1 MTIEMLLVL
10 GLVVSALILFATER
24 LPADLVAL
32 IIMATLLLSGLI
44 TSEEAISG
52 FSNPATITVG
62 AMFVLSAGLYR
73 TGAVNA
79 VGGGLARLGRK
90 SYWLTLAAMML
101 VIGIISAFINN
112 TAAVAIFLPIVLGVA
127 RDTHTSASRL
137 LMPLSYSSMFGGV
150 CTLIGT
156 STNILVSSIIERRGL
171 APIGMFELTDMGLI
185 FFGAGFLYMLLVG
198 VRLIPVR
205 VGEDEEERRL
215 GSGDYVTEIII
226 QPEARSVGMVLAQS
240 PLLHEL
246 DLKSVEVFRDGRLL
260 DDPPEQIELREGDH
274 LKVRCD
280 LENFRKIQQRRGIA
294 LKQELDQGATEGTP
308 EESTLVEAVI
318 APNSTLDGR
327 SLKEARFRSR
337 YGFTALAIRH
347 RGHVIMRENL
357 ETTVLRAGDV
367 LLFDMGPREIE
378 RLRVDRTFVVISEVQ
393 APVFRKRKTAIAL
406 AVVTAV
412 VAGAAL
418 GVVPIMTGAIIGCIV
433 MVLAGCLTTEEA
445 YEAIDWKVIMLMAGV
460 VTLGIAMEKSG
471 AALFLSKFIV
481 YAVGGAGPTAMVAA
495 LYLFSAII
503 TAILSNNATVALL
516 IPIVFATADSMR
528 IDPRP
533 LIMAVTY
540 AASLDFMTP
549 FGYQTNTLIYGP
561 GRYRFAD
568 YLRVGTPL
576 NILFWVLATIFIP
589 RFWPF

>member
-1 MTIEMLLVL
+1 MTLEIAVVL
-10 GLVVSALILFATER
+10 GLAVSAIILFATER
-24 LPADLVAL
+24 LPVDLTAMIL
-32 IIMATLLLSGLI
+32 MAAMLLSGII
-44 TSEEAISG
+44 TPQDAIGG
-52 FSNPATITVG
+52 FSNPATVTVG
-62 AMFVLSAGLYR
+62 AMFVLSAGLFK
-73 TGAVNA
+73 TGAVNLL
-79 VGGGLARLGRK
+79 GGTLGRVGK
-90 SYWLTLAAMML
+90 ISFGRLLVVMML
-101 VIGIISAFINN
+101 MIGTLSAFINN

-137 LMPLSYSSMFGGV
+137 LIPLSFASMFGGV

-171 APIGMFELTDMGLI
+171 APIGMFELTGMGLV

-198 VRLIPVR
+198 VRLIPDR
-205 VGEDEEERRL
+205 GGEDEAGRQL

-226 QPEARSVGMVLAQS
+226 QSNARSVGMVLAQS
-240 PLLHEL
+240 PLLQEL
-246 DLKSVEVFRDGRLL
+246 KLKSVEVFRDGRRI
-260 DDPPEQIELREGDH
+260 DDPPEKIELREGDH

-280 LENFRKIQQRRGIA
+280 LETFRKIQQRRGIA
-294 LKQELDQGATEGTP
+294 LKHEVHQGAPEGTP
-308 EESTLVEAVI
+308 EETTLMEAVV

-337 YGFTALAIRH
+337 YGSTALAIRH
-347 RGHVIMRENL
+347 RGHTLMRENL
-357 ETTVLRAGDV
+357 ETTVLRGGDV
-367 LLFDMGPREIE
+367 LLFDMGPRERE
-378 RLRVDRTFVVISEVQ
+378 RLRLDRTFVVISEVQ
-393 APVFRKRKTAIAL
+393 APAFRKSKSAIAL
-406 AVVTAV
+406 AVVTTV

-418 GVVPIMTGAIIGCIV
+418 GWIPIMTGAIVGCIV
-433 MVLAGCLTTEEA
+433 MVLAGCLSMEEA

-460 VTLGIAMEKSG
+460 VTLGVAMEKNG

-481 YAVGGAGPTAMVAA
+481 NAVGGAGPTAMVAT
-495 LYLFSAII
+495 LYLFSALI
-503 TAILSNNATVALL
+503 TALLSNNATVALM
-516 IPIVFATADSMR
+516 IPIVLATADSMR

-576 NILFWVLATIFIP
+576 NILFWILATIFIP